1 MANTER
7 FQAVIE
13 VNKQKAEASVK
24 QLEREV
30 KAATEEVIKL
40 KKKDSGATKEQI
52 AAAERNAPLEKQAQ
66 IKANVWY
73 RQWEDDHP
81 EEENDSKKRQRGILL
96 DRARKSIGAKKL
108 LKRNTFSEVPI
119 CRLIVFL

>member
-40 KKKDSGATKEQI
+40 KE
-52 AAAERNAPLEKQAQ
+52 ERLRCN
-66 IKANVWY
+66 
-73 RQWEDDHP
+73 
-81 EEENDSKKRQRGILL
+81 
-96 DRARKSIGAKKL
+96 
-108 LKRNTFSEVPI
+108 
-119 CRLIVFL
+119 

>member
-30 KAATEEVIKL
+30 KAATEEVIRAAVEGIGYTFKGKL
-40 KKKDSGATKEQI
+40 
-52 AAAERNAPLEKQAQ
+52 
-66 IKANVWY
+66 
-73 RQWEDDHP
+73 
-81 EEENDSKKRQRGILL
+81 
-96 DRARKSIGAKKL
+96 
-108 LKRNTFSEVPI
+108 
-119 CRLIVFL
+119 